1 MRHQCYGTDFQV
13 ILEIALSLINLN
25 VLFDHGTETMKLHYE
40 NMSVQYAAISKSGKN
55 DNF

>member
-1 MRHQCYGTDFQV
+1 M
-13 ILEIALSLINLN
+13 IAIFNPLVFVVLTTLLQSLI
-25 VLFDHGTETMKLHYE
+25 GKLVMNGFHYE

>member
-1 MRHQCYGTDFQV
+1 MEKS
-13 ILEIALSLINLN
+13 LELLPYSKGIKITNGKLLNLY
-25 VLFDHGTETMKLHYE
+25 YE

>member
-1 MRHQCYGTDFQV
+1 MIGCDTFLAFYFT
-13 ILEIALSLINLN
+13 LENN
-25 VLFDHGTETMKLHYE
+25 FVYRLHYE

>member
-1 MRHQCYGTDFQV
+1 MLHVMLLHYV
-13 ILEIALSLINLN
+13 LN
-25 VLFDHGTETMKLHYE
+25 YE